1 MAQAEPAALGIE
13 WPPSEDKLPYDDGI
27 PLETPR
33 HALQLQ
39 LLMDPLRLCWTG
51 RQDLFIGGNMFVY
64 FSLHQVRTQDFR
76 GPDFFVVLD
85 VPKRERKSWVVWQ
98 EGKGPDVVIELWSE
112 STAAHDKTTKKV
124 IYQNSLRVPEYFW
137 FDPFSSEW
145 AGFILQH
152 GKYEAIAED
161 SQGRLV
167 SQWLDLALVRW
178 QGVYQEMEAR
188 WLRWSTLSGTLLPTP
203 QEVAAET
210 QRQAAEAQRQA
221 DAMAA
226 LLNRYRERFGELQ
239 E

>member
-1 MAQAEPAALGIE
+1 M
-13 WPPSEDKLPYDDGI
+13 S
-27 PLETPR
+27 
-33 HALQLQ
+33 
-39 LLMDPLRLCWTG
+39 C
-51 RQDLFIGGNMFVY
+51 
-64 FSLHQVRTQDFR
+64 RT
-76 GPDFFVVLD
+76 
-85 VPKRERKSWVVWQ
+85 
-98 EGKGPDVVIELWSE
+98 I
-112 STAAHDKTTKKV
+112 
-124 IYQNSLRVPEYFW
+124 RVPEYFW

-178 QGVYQEMEAR
+178 QGVYQEMEAH

-221 DAMAA
+221 AEAQRQAAEAQRQAAEAQRQAAEAQRQADAMAA

>member
-1 MAQAEPAALGIE
+1 M
-13 WPPSEDKLPYDDGI
+13 
-27 PLETPR
+27 
-33 HALQLQ
+33 
-39 LLMDPLRLCWTG
+39 
-51 RQDLFIGGNMFVY
+51 
-64 FSLHQVRTQDFR
+64 
-76 GPDFFVVLD
+76 
-85 VPKRERKSWVVWQ
+85 
-98 EGKGPDVVIELWSE
+98 
-112 STAAHDKTTKKV
+112 
-124 IYQNSLRVPEYFW
+124 
-137 FDPFSSEW
+137 
-145 AGFILQH
+145 QH

-161 SQGRLV
+161 SQGRLL

-178 QGVYQEMEAR
+178 QGVYQEMEAD